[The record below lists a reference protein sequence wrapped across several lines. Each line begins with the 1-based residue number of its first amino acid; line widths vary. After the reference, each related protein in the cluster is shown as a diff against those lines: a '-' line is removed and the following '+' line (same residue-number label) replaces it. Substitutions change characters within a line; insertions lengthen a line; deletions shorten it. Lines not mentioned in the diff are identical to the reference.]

1 VRPSTTKL
9 GVIVASASALLVA
22 MVAPAQAVTT
32 TAAATADAAASPQS
46 VIVLMRDQH
55 PDLKPKVQAQQRAAA
70 VQGDQTPVVQDLK
83 AHGATDLQQLDTVSA
98 VAAKV
103 KPAEI
108 DRLRANPDVSAVVPD
123 LTLYPKA
130 AAPAS
135 TAKAKLDRTICPADP
150 SKPLLEPEALDLTHT
165 TAAQK
170 LATGKG
176 VKVAFVADGID
187 VDNPDFIRADGSHV
201 ISDYQD
207 FSGDGVNDSS
217 GGDESF
223 GDASSIAA
231 QGNRTYDLATELPLS
246 GLPAGCTVKIKGFAP
261 DADLV
266 GIKIFGQN
274 GASTSG
280 VVRGIDYAVNHDKV
294 DILSESFGSNPYP
307 DPSTDPVTLAD
318 RAAIDAGVTVVASSG
333 DSGVSGTMGSPAT
346 DPRIIAVG
354 ATTANRIQA
363 QAYGYKDWT
372 NDNITALSS
381 GGPSLNGK
389 LVDLVAPGYGGLAD
403 CTVDP
408 RWDGCT
414 SITEPFGG
422 TSESAPFVAGSA
434 ALVIQAYKSA
444 HHGASPT
451 PDLVKRLLTGTAT
464 DLDVPADQQG
474 AGLVDSDAAV
484 KAALAIDAPSAQ
496 STALVPAVGQ
506 VDLTGKGGTAPSTSI
521 TLTNTSSQPQKVT
534 RTSRALGAQTFETDK
549 TVGITAPADPANLPL
564 LGGAAAAPFTFDVAA
579 GTPLLDATMTWP
591 GTADS
596 GQLSMVLEDPQ
607 GRYVQQ
613 SYDYG
618 FTDYQYI
625 NVHDPVAGKWT
636 AKIVWS
642 NGRGHL
648 TEKPITPG
656 SFRGNALVRFTGH
669 SYASAGVTG
678 TAAKTIPAGGSAT
691 FDLKVP
697 LPAAAGDAPA
707 SIQFDSG
714 SGQHLTVP
722 VDRRT
727 LIPTDAGKDNNFAV
741 TVTGGVG
748 RVVGEERGY
757 YLDVPAGHRSLSIDL
772 GTPDSATP
780 LEFYLVSPDKQIIS
794 ADVNATE
801 KTWNTSS
808 TRAGSKNANLTA
820 DRPMAGRWQLLA
832 ILTSQVSGKAFS
844 EQVTGKLRF
853 DQTTARGNNLPSGSK
868 IKAGSTVTASVEVT
882 NTGAAGQYF
891 FLDPRLAGQTKYAL
905 TPYQGDSKLTLPVHT
920 SGSTLPS
927 FIVPPHTSRI
937 DATAT
942 ASLPVDIDLFFDKGN
957 PEILAKAKHAAG
969 NSVTATDRADQVA
982 AGSWTT
988 DVQQPG
994 PTPNGAAA
1002 GTAAVSFSATGQ
1014 QFDPWATSSTGDY
1027 WQRAV
1032 AGPAAKPLFVVPGV
1046 SSSINFSITPTAPV
1060 GTVVHGVVYVDTL
1073 NPLAGTGSELIGLPY
1088 SYTVS

>member
-1 VRPSTTKL
+1 V
-9 GVIVASASALLVA
+9 VIAAASAVVVA
-22 MVAPAQAVTT
+22 MIAPVQAV
-32 TAAATADAAASPQS
+32 AATSAAQADAAAAPQS

-55 PDLKPKVQAQQRAAA
+55 PDLKPKVQAQQRAAT
-70 VQGDQTPVVQDLK
+70 VQGDQTPIVQDLK
-83 AHGATDLQQLDTVSA
+83 DHGATDLQQLDTVSA

-108 DRLRANPDVSAVVPD
+108 DRLRGNPAVSAVVPD
-123 LTLYPKA
+123 LTFYPKA
-130 AAPAS
+130 AAPAAP
-135 TAKAKLDRTICPADP
+135 TQTKLDRSICPTDP
-150 SKPLLEPEALDLTHT
+150 SKPLLEPEALALTKT
-165 TAAQK
+165 TQAQA

-187 VDNPDFIRADGSHV
+187 VNNPDFIRADGSHV

-217 GGDESF
+217 GGDEAF

-231 QGNRTYDLATELPLS
+231 QGNRTYDLHTELPFS
-246 GLPAGCTVKIKGFAP
+246 SLPAGCTVKIKGFAP

-307 DPSTDPVTLAD
+307 DPDTDPVTLAD
-318 RAAIDAGVTVVASSG
+318 RAAINAGVTVVASSG
-333 DSGVSGTMGSPAT
+333 DSGVSGTIGSPAS
-346 DPRIIAVG
+346 DPRVIAVG
-354 ATTANRIQA
+354 GTTANRIQA

-372 NDNITALSS
+372 SDNITGLSS
-381 GGPSLNGK
+381 GGPTLDGK
-389 LVDLVAPGYGGLAD
+389 LVDLVAPGYGGLAE

-408 RWDGCT
+408 RWDGCK

-434 ALVIQAYKSA
+434 ALVIQAYKST

-451 PDLVKRLLTGTAT
+451 PDLVKRILTGTAQ
-464 DLDVPADQQG
+464 DLNTPADQQG

-484 KAALAIDAPSAQ
+484 KAALAINTTPGQGSG
-496 STALVPAVGQ
+496 LVPSVGQ
-506 VDLTGKGGTAPSTSI
+506 VDLTGKSGSSQRTSI
-521 TLTNTSSQPQKVT
+521 TLTNTGSKAQKVT
-534 RTSRALGAQTFETDK
+534 QTSRKLGAQTSQTDK
-549 TVGITAPADPANLPL
+549 TVAITAPADPNNLPPE
-564 LGGAAAAPFTFDVAA
+564 GGAAAAPVTFDVAA

-591 GTADS
+591 GTKTS
-596 GQLSMVLEDPQ
+596 GQLSMELIDPQ
-607 GRYVQQ
+607 GRLVQE

-618 FTDYQYI
+618 FSDYQYI

-669 SYASAGVTG
+669 KYESAGVTG
-678 TAAKTIPAGGSAT
+678 TAGKTIPAGGSAT

-697 LPAAAGDAPA
+697 LAAAAGDAPA
-707 SIQFDSG
+707 SIQFDSD
-714 SGQHLTVP
+714 SGTHLSVP
-722 VDRRT
+722 VNRRT
-727 LIPTDAGKDNNFAV
+727 VIPTDAGKDNDFGI
-741 TVTGGVG
+741 TITGGVG
-748 RVVGEERGY
+748 RVLSEERGY
-757 YLDVPAGHRSLSIDL
+757 YLDVPAGRKSMTIDL
-772 GTPDSATP
+772 QAPDSGSP
-780 LEFYLVSPDKQIIS
+780 LEFYLISPDKQLLS

-808 TRAGSKNANLTA
+808 SRTPSTSASLTV
-820 DRPMAGRWQLLA
+820 DRPIAGRWQLMA
-832 ILTSQVSGKAFS
+832 VLTSQVSGTAFS
-844 EQVTGKLRF
+844 EQVTGKVLF
-853 DQTTARGNNLPSGSK
+853 DKTTARGNNLPNGAK
-868 IKAGSTVTASVEVT
+868 IKSGSTVTASVEVT

-891 FLDPRLAGQTKYAL
+891 FLDPRLTGQTKYDL
-905 TPYQGDSKLTLPVHT
+905 TPYQGTSKLTLPVHT

-927 FIVPPHTSRI
+927 YIVPPHTSRV

-942 ASLPVDIDLFFDKGN
+942 ATMPVDIDLLFDKGN
-957 PEILAKAKHAAG
+957 PEILAKAKHAAN
-969 NSVTATDRADQVA
+969 NSVTATGRADQVA

-994 PTPNGAAA
+994 PTTGGSADGGAN
-1002 GTAAVSFSATGQ
+1002 VSVSATGQ
-1014 QFDPWATSSTGDY
+1014 QFDPWASSSTGDY

-1032 AGPAAKPLFVVPGV
+1032 AGPAATPLYVVPGV
-1046 SSSINFSITPTAPV
+1046 SSSINFTIKPTAPV
-1060 GTVVHGVVYVDTL
+1060 GTMVHGIVYVDTA
-1073 NPLAGTGSELIGLPY
+1073 NPLSGGGSELIGLPY